1 MVVIL
6 DKPFQINENTKS
18 NQGESHKTYSSY
30 KNFQLKCPVIDSKSE
45 NLKQINSP
53 GSQADSGIY
62 NSYEKLIN
70 NCMNSNVHLT
80 KTKSQSFPQLNKL
93 FCEANQSENDSP
105 NFITNCHSLASS
117 SLDGQFIDD
126 EISDCAPHFMQ
137 NHVSFTELINNN
149 KSMTFHNLKMHDVK
163 ESSESEFKSQVSAE
177 KCLIFGSGAYY
188 GQVGIKNHF
197 FVCEQVKLII

>member
-6 DKPFQINENTKS
+6 DKQFQINEKTKS
-18 NQGESHKTYSSY
+18 NQGESQKTYPLY
-30 KNFQLKCPVIDSKSE
+30 KNLQLKCPVIDSKFE
-45 NLKQINSP
+45 NLKEINSP
-53 GSQADSGIY
+53 GSLADSGIY

-70 NCMNSNVHLT
+70 NCMNPNVHLI

-93 FCEANQSENDSP
+93 FSEVNQSENDLP
-105 NFITNCHSLASS
+105 NFMQNCHSLASS

-149 KSMTFHNLKMHDVK
+149 KSMTFHNLKMHNVK
-163 ESSESEFKSQVSAE
+163 KLSESELKNTIRAE
-177 KCLIFGSGAYY
+177 KCLIFGAGVYY

-197 FVCEQVKLII
+197 YVCEQIK